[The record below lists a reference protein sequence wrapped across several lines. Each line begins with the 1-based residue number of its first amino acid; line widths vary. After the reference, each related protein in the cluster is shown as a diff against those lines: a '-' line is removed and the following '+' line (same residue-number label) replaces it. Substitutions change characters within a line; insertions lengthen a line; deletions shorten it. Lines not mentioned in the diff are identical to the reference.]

1 MAQANAIIVRIRKEE
16 AAEFER
22 LFEAEELPLWEEL
35 SSEGKFLQARL
46 ARVEYGSEERDDIA
60 LYLIYAEVPSMAEH
74 SQHASTRFWKKP
86 DGCSPSR
93 LRFLEETSCSSGERV
108 HSSPSRFRSAMK
120 PRWIPASHS
129 PRRQRST

>member
-74 SQHASTRFWKKP
+74 SQHDRDPRLKRVSGKSPTAAARAAFGFWRRHRVRAGSEYIVRP
-86 DGCSPSR
+86 VDFDR
-93 LRFLEETSCSSGERV
+93 L
-108 HSSPSRFRSAMK
+108 
-120 PRWIPASHS
+120 
-129 PRRQRST
+129 